1 MAVEEIGRLR
11 TIAIVGQG
19 GTGKTQ
25 AADAML
31 FTAGATPRL
40 GRPDDGSAA
49 MDFEPE
55 ETKHHISISSAFNH
69 LNWKKTEVI
78 LADTPGYT
86 AFLPET
92 ITTLR
97 AVDGVVMLIS
107 PGADTKIE
115 SEKIW
120 AATEELKLPRIAFVS
135 RLDRERTSFDAAMK
149 DLEKVLGARAVA
161 LTIPI
166 GEELGFKGVVDVL
179 AMKALS
185 YADTSGKFKEEE
197 LSAELKARAEAAR
210 TALFEAVAET
220 DDALLEKYLDK
231 GTLDDGEVRA
241 ALHAAVVARKITP
254 VFCGSGAKNIGIAP
268 LLDAVT
274 TYLPAPNERPPV
286 ECRNPAT
293 GEPVSRPAD
302 PAAPFAALV
311 FKTIIDPFAGKLSI
325 FRIISG
331 HAQTD
336 GAAFNSTRES
346 KERFGQLLRLE
357 GKKQSPIAER
367 DRGRDRRRRQAE
379 GHHHRRHSMRRESAG
394 AGDAAADA
402 PGGRD
407 VFRNS
412 PQDQGRRGE
421 VVGGA
426 AEADRG
432 GSGAGNASRSANP
445 RHHFVGHRPDA
456 YRNHGRE
463 AAQEIQRGRR
473 ASGAQGS
480 L

>member
-78 LADTPGYT
+78 FADTPGYT

-92 ITTLR
+92 LTTLR

-107 PGADTKIE
+107 PGADTKVE

-120 AATEELKLPRIAFVS
+120 AATEDLKLPRIAFVS
-135 RLDRERTSFDAAMK
+135 RLDRERSSFDAALK

-179 AMKALS
+179 AMKALT
-185 YADTSGKFKEEE
+185 YADASGKFKEEE
-197 LSAELKARAEAAR
+197 LSAELKTQAEAAR

-220 DDALLEKYLDK
+220 DDALLEKYLDQ
-231 GTLDDGEVRA
+231 GTLDDAEVRA
-241 ALHAAVVARKITP
+241 ALHAAVVERKITP

-286 ECRNPAT
+286 ECQNPQQ
-293 GEPVSRPAD
+293 RR
-302 PAAPFAALV
+302 
-311 FKTIIDPFAGKLSI
+311 AGQPCGGSGGAVRRAGVQDDYRSI
-325 FRIISG
+325 
-331 HAQTD
+331 
-336 GAAFNSTRES
+336 
-346 KERFGQLLRLE
+346 
-357 GKKQSPIAER
+357 
-367 DRGRDRRRRQAE
+367 RRQALHLP
-379 GHHHRRHSMRRESAG
+379 HHFGPRCRPMPVSSTRRANRRSA
-394 AGDAAADA
+394 
-402 PGGRD
+402 
-407 VFRNS
+407 S
-412 PQDQGRRGE
+412 
-421 VVGGA
+421 
-426 AEADRG
+426 
-432 GSGAGNASRSANP
+432 GSCCASRARSS
-445 RHHFVGHRPDA
+445 RPSPA
-456 YRNHGRE
+456 RSP
-463 AAQEIQRGRR
+463 AK
-473 ASGAQGS
+473 SS
-480 L
+480 PSPS

>member
-31 FTAGATPRL
+31 FSAGATARL

-55 ETKHHISISSAFNH
+55 EIKHHISISAAFNH

-78 LADTPGYT
+78 LADTPGYA

-107 PGADTKIE
+107 PGADTKVE

-166 GEELGFKGVVDVL
+166 GEELGFTGVVDVL

-185 YADTSGKFKEEE
+185 YADASGKFKEEE
-197 LSAELKARAEAAR
+197 LSAELKARAETAR
-210 TALFEAVAET
+210 TALLEAVAET

-231 GTLDDGEVRA
+231 GTLDDAEVRA
-241 ALHAAVVARKITP
+241 ALHAAVVGRKITP
-254 VFCGSGAKNIGIAP
+254 VFCGSGAKNIGIGP
-268 LLDAVT
+268 LRDAVT
-274 TYLPAPNERPPV
+274 TNLPAPNERPPV
-286 ECRNPAT
+286 
-293 GEPVSRPAD
+293 
-302 PAAPFAALV
+302 
-311 FKTIIDPFAGKLSI
+311 
-325 FRIISG
+325 
-331 HAQTD
+331 
-336 GAAFNSTRES
+336 
-346 KERFGQLLRLE
+346 
-357 GKKQSPIAER
+357 
-367 DRGRDRRRRQAE
+367 
-379 GHHHRRHSMRRESAG
+379 
-394 AGDAAADA
+394 
-402 PGGRD
+402 
-407 VFRNS
+407 
-412 PQDQGRRGE
+412 
-421 VVGGA
+421 
-426 AEADRG
+426 
-432 GSGAGNASRSANP
+432 
-445 RHHFVGHRPDA
+445 
-456 YRNHGRE
+456 
-463 AAQEIQRGRR
+463 
-473 ASGAQGS
+473 
-480 L
+480 

>member
-78 LADTPGYT
+78 FADTPGYT

-92 ITTLR
+92 LTTLR

-107 PGADTKIE
+107 PGADTKVE

-120 AATEELKLPRIAFVS
+120 AATEDLKLPRIAFVS
-135 RLDRERTSFDAAMK
+135 RLDRERSSFDAALK
-149 DLEKVLGARAVA
+149 DLDKVLGARAVA

-179 AMKALS
+179 AMKALT
-185 YADTSGKFKEEE
+185 YADASGKFKEEE
-197 LSAELKARAEAAR
+197 LSAELKTQAEAAR

-220 DDALLEKYLDK
+220 DDALLEKYLDQ
-231 GTLDDGEVRA
+231 GTLDDAEVRA
-241 ALHAAVVARKITP
+241 ALHAAVVERKITP

-286 ECRNPAT
+286 ECQNPSTA
-293 GEPVSRPAD
+293 S
-302 PAAPFAALV
+302 
-311 FKTIIDPFAGKLSI
+311 LSAVRQI
-325 FRIISG
+325 
-331 HAQTD
+331 
-336 GAAFNSTRES
+336 
-346 KERFGQLLRLE
+346 
-357 GKKQSPIAER
+357 
-367 DRGRDRRRRQAE
+367 RRRRSPRWCS
-379 GHHHRRHSMRRESAG
+379 RRSSIHSPASSPSSASFRAARRPMPVSSTRRANRRSA
-394 AGDAAADA
+394 
-402 PGGRD
+402 
-407 VFRNS
+407 S
-412 PQDQGRRGE
+412 
-421 VVGGA
+421 
-426 AEADRG
+426 
-432 GSGAGNASRSANP
+432 GSCCASRARSS
-445 RHHFVGHRPDA
+445 RPSPA
-456 YRNHGRE
+456 RSP
-463 AAQEIQRGRR
+463 AK
-473 ASGAQGS
+473 SS
-480 L
+480 PSPS